1 MTKFISKDKMSKKKK
16 KALAREKRKVWE
28 ISPVTRTAVSKKIYS
43 RKKRTGQKDDYPNDG
58 AFSFDRY
65 SSIAV

>member
-1 MTKFISKDKMSKKKK
+1 MTKFISKDKMTKKKK

-43 RKKRTGQKDDYPNDG
+43 RKKRTDQKDDYPNGG